1 MKQHNDVNKVLQD
14 CQALVKEQREKLE
27 QQANA
32 IFKLQKIN
40 DQLQTDND
48 LKEYELNLLKSK
60 LKATYVEKLNDRPN
74 QEWYWYDTYL

>member
-74 QEWYWYDTYL
+74 QK

>member
-74 QEWYWYDTYL
+74 QE

>member
-1 MKQHNDVNKVLQD
+1 MKQLNDLNKVLQD
-14 CQALVKEQREKLE
+14 CESLVKEQRAKLE
-27 QQANA
+27 DQANA

-60 LKATYVEKLNDRPN
+60 LKATYGEKLNDRPN
-74 QEWYWYDTYL
+74 KK

>member
-1 MKQHNDVNKVLQD
+1 MKQHNDLNKVLQD

-74 QEWYWYDTYL
+74 QEWYWYNTYL

>member
-1 MKQHNDVNKVLQD
+1 MKQHNDLNQVLQD
-14 CQALVKEQREKLE
+14 CEALVKEQREKLE

-48 LKEYELNLLKSK
+48 LKDYELNLLKSK
-60 LKATYVEKLNDRPN
+60 LKATYGEKLNDRPN
-74 QEWYWYDTYL
+74 QE

>member
-1 MKQHNDVNKVLQD
+1 MKQHKDLNQVLQD
-14 CQALVKEQREKLE
+14 CEALVKEQREKLE

-74 QEWYWYDTYL
+74 QQ

>member
-1 MKQHNDVNKVLQD
+1 MKQHNDLNKVLQD

-27 QQANA
+27 QQSNA

-60 LKATYVEKLNDRPN
+60 LKATYGEKLNDRPN
-74 QEWYWYDTYL
+74 QE